1 MYISSFFRRSI
12 CDKDLNHIKMF
23 KSTNQRDM
31 AKTNETH
38 SPEQL
43 NRIVSGTKIEGVI
56 VSDSNI
62 RIDGTVKGTITAK
75 GRLVVGSTG
84 SIEGE
89 VICENADIEGSLKGT
104 IAVNG
109 ILSLKSTA
117 RLECD
122 ITTKKLAIEPGAI
135 FSGKCVMG
143 GGVVKDMKQSV
154 EDQERSRSQASHAQ
168 SKER

>member
-1 MYISSFFRRSI
+1 
-12 CDKDLNHIKMF
+12 MF

-31 AKTNETH
+31 AKINETH

-43 NRIVSGTKIEGVI
+43 NRIVAGTKIEGVI
-56 VSDSNI
+56 VSDNNI

-75 GRLVVGSTG
+75 GRLVVGPTG
-84 SIEGE
+84 IIQGE
-89 VICENADIEGSLKGT
+89 VICENADIEGALTGT
-104 IAVNG
+104 INVNG

-122 ITTKKLAIEPGAI
+122 ISTKKLAIEPGAV

-143 GGVVKDMKQSV
+143 GGVVKDMKQSMEEQSRQRV
-154 EDQERSRSQASHAQ
+154 QEPVHAQ

>member
-1 MYISSFFRRSI
+1 
-12 CDKDLNHIKMF
+12 MF

-43 NRIVSGTKIEGVI
+43 NRIVAGTKIEGVI
-56 VSDSNI
+56 VSDNNI

-75 GRLVVGSTG
+75 GRLVVGPTG
-84 SIEGE
+84 IIEGE
-89 VICENADIEGSLKGT
+89 VICENADIEGALSGT
-104 IAVNG
+104 ISVNG
-109 ILSLKSTA
+109 ILTLKSTA

-122 ITTKKLAIEPGAI
+122 IVTKKLAIEPGAV

-143 GGVVKDMKQSV
+143 GGVVKDMKQSA
-154 EDQERSRSQASHAQ
+154 EEQQERNREQTSNAQ
-168 SKER
+168 TKQR

>member
-1 MYISSFFRRSI
+1 
-12 CDKDLNHIKMF
+12 MF

-31 AKTNETH
+31 AKINETH

-43 NRIVSGTKIEGVI
+43 NRIVAGTKIEGVI
-56 VSDSNI
+56 VSDNNI

-75 GRLVVGSTG
+75 GRLVVGPTG
-84 SIEGE
+84 IIQGE
-89 VICENADIEGSLKGT
+89 VICENADIEGALTGT
-104 IAVNG
+104 ITVNG
-109 ILSLKSTA
+109 ILSLKATA

-122 ITTKKLAIEPGAI
+122 ISTKKLAIEPGAV

-143 GGVVKDMKQSV
+143 GGVVKDLKQSMEEQGRQRV
-154 EDQERSRSQASHAQ
+154 QEPAHAQ